1 MGRTVPTFRRELVRE
16 IETWKIMARAL
27 KSKEDVEA
35 FNQIVAKAMELSDSA
50 GLLCKPRPAE
60 AALIAICV
68 ALQREINAIQR
79 EIKGG

>member
-1 MGRTVPTFRRELVRE
+1 MGRTVPTFRRKLVEE
-16 IETWKIMARAL
+16 IETWRAMARAL
-27 KSKEDVEA
+27 KSKDDTEA
-35 FNQIVAKAMELSDSA
+35 FNQIVRKALELSDSA

-68 ALQREINAIQR
+68 ALQREINDIKR